1 MAEQDISFL
10 LLSVRHAGIESREDR
25 GELLDP
31 IGMGIGD
38 LAIGFEIVDSGS
50 RFGIVCPGLDERLNG
65 FLIVAHHLGDL
76 GPLVFLCL
84 CDLELGM
91 HIFDACFDAVLA
103 RGFSRAGFGRDYR
116 AWSES
121 DSCDKRRRRKGA
133 CSRISGLMAIS
144 FHDLSPCGFNF
155 WRLNQLSGGF
165 ICAAIISVPPKV
177 VCSVAHIGRTMQ
189 CPMEL
194 PPSYSENILLY
205 VRWCTECRFCKL
217 DNDDF
222 GSTLHQNHQFST

>member
-91 HIFDACFDAVLA
+91 HILDACFDAVLA
-103 RGFSRAGFGRDYR
+103 RGFSREYR

-121 DSCDKRRRRKGA
+121 DSCDERRRRKGTR
-133 CSRISGLMAIS
+133 SRISELMAIS
-144 FHDLSPCGFNF
+144 FHDASPCGFSL
-155 WRLNQLSGGF
+155 WHPNQLPDGF
-165 ICAAIISVPPKV
+165 TRVFIISLPPKL
-177 VCSVAHIGRTMQ
+177 VCSAAHI
-189 CPMEL
+189 
-194 PPSYSENILLY
+194 
-205 VRWCTECRFCKL
+205 
-217 DNDDF
+217 
-222 GSTLHQNHQFST
+222 